1 MNTKGGG
8 GLIYNLHRKQQKQQV
23 TITSNSGFY
32 LNNVFQKQGTYTAQ
46 VGDAIKVNMSSE
58 GNLLF
63 EAKILFDGQVVKQHN
78 ISMGGFSLDY
88 SFNISDN
95 YQNIQLSYT
104 VSEGQISGRR
114 LMYFQCYITTT

>member
-1 MNTKGGG
+1 M
-8 GLIYNLHRKQQKQQV
+8 IYNFPRKQQKQEV
-23 TITSNSGFY
+23 TVTSNSGFY
-32 LNNVFQKQGTYTAQ
+32 LNNVYQQKGTYTAQ

-58 GNLLF
+58 GNMLF
-63 EAKILFDGQVVKQHN
+63 KAKILFNGQVVKQHN

-88 SFNISDN
+88 SFNISDS

-114 LMYFQCYITTT
+114 LIYFQCYITTT

>member
-1 MNTKGGG
+1 M
-8 GLIYNLHRKQQKQQV
+8 IYNLPRKQQKQEV

-46 VGDAIKVNMSSE
+46 VGDTIEVNMFAE

-63 EAKILFDGQVVKQHN
+63 EAKILFNEQVVKQHN

-88 SFNISDN
+88 SFNINNN

-104 VSEGQISGRR
+104 VSEGQVSGRR
-114 LMYFQCYITTT
+114 LLYYQWYITTT